1 MAFRARC
8 ARSAAIVAVA
18 LAIGCGAASPHFYT
32 LSSAS
37 GPASGPPLASRP
49 ELGLAVGPLSFPQ
62 YLDRPEL
69 VTRDGSHR
77 LIVADAHRWGGSM
90 RSDILRVVA
99 DDLGRL
105 LGTARVAVYPTD
117 PAFAADYRVLLE
129 VREFDGVPGE
139 KVRLRALWTIAPTA
153 VGGTPTIQES
163 IVEQPIA
170 SKSYEDLVAA
180 ESVALGTVTRTIAE
194 ALVGLPGR

>member
-1 MAFRARC
+1 MAFRARS
-8 ARSAAIVAVA
+8 ARAAALVAAA
-18 LAIGCGAASPHFYT
+18 LAIGCGTASPHFYT

-49 ELGLAVGPLSFPQ
+49 ELSLAVGPLEFPR

-105 LGTARVAVYPTD
+105 LGTARVAVYPAD
-117 PAFAADYRVLLE
+117 PSVAADYRVLLE
-129 VREFDGVPGE
+129 VREFEGVPGE

-153 VGGTPTIQES
+153 ARGTPTIQES

-170 SKSYEDLVAA
+170 SKSYEDLVSA